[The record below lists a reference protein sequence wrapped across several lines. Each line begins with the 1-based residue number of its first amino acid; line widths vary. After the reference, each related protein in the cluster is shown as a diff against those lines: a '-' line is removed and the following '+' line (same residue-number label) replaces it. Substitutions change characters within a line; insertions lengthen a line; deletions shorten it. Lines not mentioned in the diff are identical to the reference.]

1 MLAFAVFLC
10 SVVYTQATRILNEED
25 TSERT
30 TSTPIN
36 PYEETY
42 NRVIFTVISSLSAFG
57 SVAIIVTYFLW
68 RDLQTTTR
76 RILVYISIGDF
87 FATYPSL
94 VIFWTKEYEEDGF
107 SCKLQSFITST
118 AIMWSF
124 FWTTSLAIYLYI
136 ALVKRRYDTSEKL
149 MVIFHVINWCLPTIL
164 LGAALYER
172 QLGSTDSKSTA
183 GWCWIKIG
191 DNRKSA
197 VIWMLIC
204 GKFWEM
210 ISYVINGVLYYYITI
225 KIKKEV
231 SFSELFQIYIILYAI
246 THVLYTQLQPI
257 NFLNLSR
264 FQNECISCQHNLFS

>member
-1 MLAFAVFLC
+1 MLAFAVLLC
-10 SVVYTQATRILNEED
+10 SVVYTTQATRLLNKEDNPSEGPTPTILH
-25 TSERT
+25 
-30 TSTPIN
+30 

-94 VIFWTKEYEEDGF
+94 VIFWTRKYKEDGF

-172 QLGSTDSKSTA
+172 QLGSTDSESTA

-231 SFSELFQIYIILYAI
+231 SFSELF
-246 THVLYTQLQPI
+246 
-257 NFLNLSR
+257 
-264 FQNECISCQHNLFS
+264 